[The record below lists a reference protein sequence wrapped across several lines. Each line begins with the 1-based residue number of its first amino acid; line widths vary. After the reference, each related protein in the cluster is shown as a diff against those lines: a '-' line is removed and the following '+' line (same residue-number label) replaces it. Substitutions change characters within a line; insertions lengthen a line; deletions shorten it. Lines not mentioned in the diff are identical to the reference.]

1 MDFLKSRD
9 KDMSVTLAIVNVS
22 RAVTAGYKVLAT
34 AILAYYLIK
43 DTKERRRIEK
53 LQKKKKKSPSKEGVK
68 I

>member
-1 MDFLKSRD
+1 
-9 KDMSVTLAIVNVS
+9 MSVTLAIVNVS

-53 LQKKKKKSPSKEGVK
+53 LQKKKKIPLKRGGKDLTFWRRG
-68 I
+68 

>member
-1 MDFLKSRD
+1 
-9 KDMSVTLAIVNVS
+9 MSVTLAIVNVS

-53 LQKKKKKSPSKEGVK
+53 LQKKKIPLKRGGKDLTFWRRG
-68 I
+68 

>member
-53 LQKKKKKSPSKEGVK
+53 LQKKKNPPQKRG
-68 I
+68 

>member
-53 LQKKKKKSPSKEGVK
+53 LQKKKSPSKEGVK